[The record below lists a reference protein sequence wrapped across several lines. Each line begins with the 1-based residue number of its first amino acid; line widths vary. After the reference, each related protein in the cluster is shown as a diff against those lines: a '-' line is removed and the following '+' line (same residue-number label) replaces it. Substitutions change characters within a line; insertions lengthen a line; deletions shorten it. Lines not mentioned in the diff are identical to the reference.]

1 MGIVFEVL
9 FCYNFVSKQ
18 LKTDAMKRNLL
29 LAMTFTIAM
38 ICGAQTPWNGTVAET
53 YNGGDGTPENPFQ
66 IATAEQLALLAQQTN
81 NGTGGDVNYMLT
93 NDIVL
98 NDGDSL
104 LWTPIGNIGVFSG
117 VFDGNGHIISGL
129 YENGNKISGLFAST
143 ENAIIK
149 NTILE
154 NATVLEYEQAYVY
167 SAIGGILVGKA
178 KNTNILDCSVDGL
191 IEIFSAKPSGGLV
204 GQFETDINDTV
215 FIKNCVNYAM
225 VTENECTGGIAGKT
239 NSSNSNLVIDNCV
252 NHGSINGWSFSGGM
266 IGMVGNGAFIIKNC
280 DNYGEIVSEGTAGG
294 MAGQGG
300 LNCSITNC
308 FNHESG
314 SVTGGMNT
322 GGIIGTAIT
331 TVMSCCGNAALL
343 TGINDDE
350 IMVGGISGA
359 DGTIY
364 NCFNRGDLTAVF
376 TDDNP
381 LLIQMGGISSTPPT
395 DGYVRN
401 VYNAG
406 TIIKPTNTNIQSKWY
421 GYIVPALFSDT
432 LIKNCYWTGEEY
444 LITEHVYNLT
454 TNNWVLLPNSTR
466 FSPGATASSWLLK
479 AQQYGTYDLIEALNA
494 GAMGQCVWV
503 EDTEGI
509 NEGLPIPRSSHYVE
523 VEEQQ
528 TDGLLVYPN
537 PTDGNITITSA
548 NGTDYRISN
557 LLGQTVQSGRFDG
570 AYQQVDVSSLPG
582 GIYFITVGGTTTKF
596 MKR

>member
-1 MGIVFEVL
+1 
-9 FCYNFVSKQ
+9 
-18 LKTDAMKRNLL
+18 MKRNLL

>member
-1 MGIVFEVL
+1 
-9 FCYNFVSKQ
+9 
-18 LKTDAMKRNLL
+18 MKRILL
-29 LAMTFTIAM
+29 FATMLSIAM
-38 ICGAQTPWNGTVAET
+38 FCGAQTPWKGTVAET

-81 NGTGGDVNYMLT
+81 NGTGGDVNYILT

-104 LWTPIGNIGVFSG
+104 LWTPIGNTGVFTG
-117 VFDGNGHIISGL
+117 VFDGNNYIISGL

-143 ENAIIK
+143 ENATIK

-154 NATVLEYEQAYVY
+154 NATVLEYEQAFVY
-167 SAIGGILVGKA
+167 SAIGGILIGQA
-178 KNTNILDCSVDGL
+178 KNTNILDCSVNGM
-191 IEIFSAKPSGGLV
+191 IEIFSAKSSGGMV
-204 GQFETDINDTV
+204 GQFEVDVNDSDTV

-225 VTENECTGGIAGKT
+225 VTENESTGGMAGKT
-239 NSSNSNLVIDNCV
+239 ITDNGNLVIDNCV
-252 NHGSINGWSFSGGM
+252 NHAHINGWTFSGGM
-266 IGMVGNGAFIIKNC
+266 IGMVGNGAFVIKNC
-280 DNYGEIVSEGTAGG
+280 DNYGEIISEGTAGG
-294 MAGQGG
+294 MVGQGG
-300 LNCSITNC
+300 LSCSITNC

-314 SVTGGMNT
+314 KITGGMNT

-331 TVMSCCGNAALL
+331 TAMSCCGNAALI

-376 TDDNP
+376 TGGNP

-406 TIIKPTNTNIQSKWY
+406 TIIKPTNTDIQSKWY

-432 LIKNCYWTGEEY
+432 LIKNCYWTGEET
-444 LITEHVYNLT
+444 LITEHVYNVT
-454 TNNWVLLPNSTR
+454 TNNWVLLPYSTR
-466 FSPGATASSWLLK
+466 FRPGATASSWLLK
-479 AQQYGTYDLIEALNA
+479 AQQYGTYDLLEALNA
-494 GAMGQCVWV
+494 GAMDECVWM

-509 NEGLPIPRSSHYVE
+509 NGGLPIPRPTHYVE
-523 VEEQQ
+523 VEEQHIA
-528 TDGLLVYPN
+528 GLLVYPN

-548 NGTDYRISN
+548 NGTELTSLRATPFRIFN
-557 LLGQTVQSGRFDG
+557 MLGQTVQSGQFNG
-570 AYQQVDVSSLPG
+570 EYLQVDVSSLPG
-582 GIYFITVGGTTTKF
+582 GIYFITVGGVTTKF

>member
-1 MGIVFEVL
+1 
-9 FCYNFVSKQ
+9 
-18 LKTDAMKRNLL
+18 MKRNLL

-129 YENGNKISGLFAST
+129 YENGNKISGLFGST

-239 NSSNSNLVIDNCV
+239 NSSNSNFVIDNCV

-523 VEEQQ
+523 VEEQH
-528 TDGLLVYPN
+528 TAGILVYPN
-537 PTDGNITITSA
+537 PTDGNITITSTD
-548 NGTDYRISN
+548 GTDYRISN